1 MSQNQGFDPSQAG
14 EPAATPQTPAAPEP
28 PAAPQTPTTAAP
40 GAQPAAHPAPT
51 PTGPAVPVAQPSQV
65 SASNGLALASLIT
78 GLLGLVIV
86 VMFFMFVD
94 FGGGVLFVGAALGLV
109 GFILGI
115 VALKKRQSKGMAI
128 TGLVTG
134 LIALL
139 LSLAIFVFALLFIGA
154 LASAFM

>member
-14 EPAATPQTPAAPEP
+14 EPTATPQAPAAS
-28 PAAPQTPTTAAP
+28 PAYAP
-40 GAQPAAHPAPT
+40 PAAHPAPT

-94 FGGGVLFVGAALGLV
+94 FGGGILFVGAALGLV